1 MSAHSTLLHLYKWLI
16 AVPFLGISTIL
27 IGVPLI
33 LLSLL
38 GFGDFGSR
46 TLAALW
52 ARLNSQVLGM
62 AVNIEG
68 LEYLDSDRSYVVTAN
83 HWSQLD
89 ILLIYG
95 YLPIELK
102 WVMKQELR
110 KVPIVGAACAA
121 MGHIIIDRS
130 DSAQAVKSIQKA
142 GKKLV
147 NGMCVI
153 FFPEGTRAQPGEVL
167 KFKKGAFRL
176 AIDLELPILPLTLHG
191 TDRMLPTGT
200 LDWQPG
206 QVKLQI
212 HSPIETNG
220 LTKADVDR
228 LCQQTE
234 HLVRESLT
242 SSNQARTIGVA
253 DA

>member
-1 MSAHSTLLHLYKWLI
+1 MSAHSTPLHLYKWLI
-16 AVPFLGISTIL
+16 AAPILGISTIL

-242 SSNQARTIGVA
+242 SSSQARTIGVA

>member
-142 GKKLV
+142 GKKTRQWHV
-147 NGMCVI
+147 CD
-153 FFPEGTRAQPGEVL
+153 FFPRRNPST
-167 KFKKGAFRL
+167 
-176 AIDLELPILPLTLHG
+176 
-191 TDRMLPTGT
+191 
-200 LDWQPG
+200 
-206 QVKLQI
+206 
-212 HSPIETNG
+212 
-220 LTKADVDR
+220 
-228 LCQQTE
+228 
-234 HLVRESLT
+234 
-242 SSNQARTIGVA
+242 AR
-253 DA
+253 